1 MKMNNNSLTH
11 IEKKH
16 GEIIQEGVS
25 DVIKWEPG
33 KISEKSASFLRVQD
47 KLISVSDNREQ
58 SSRAIQKFID
68 ELESNS
74 RWISP
79 SHTFEGKTLFVEH
92 SAEYLDRQ
100 DALGNMIKMGKSY
113 YQFSDKYNKYFC
125 FSVNVGVVKKATTI
139 EKLREQESIKA
150 NKTQSKK
157 EVQKKAGSKAREGKK

>member
-1 MKMNNNSLTH
+1 MSNNSLTH

-16 GEIIQEGVS
+16 SEIIQEGVS
-25 DVIKWEPG
+25 DIIKYEQG
-33 KISEKSASFLRVQD
+33 KVSEKSASFLRVQD
-47 KLISVSDNREQ
+47 KLIAVSDNREQ

-68 ELESNS
+68 ELEKNS

-79 SHTFEGKTLFVEH
+79 SHSFEGKTLFVEH
-92 SAEYLDRQ
+92 SQDYLDSQ
-100 DALGNMIKMGKSY
+100 VTSGNMIKMGKSY

-157 EVQKKAGSKAREGKK
+157 EVQKKAGSKATEGMKK

>member
-68 ELESNS
+68 
-74 RWISP
+74 
-79 SHTFEGKTLFVEH
+79 
-92 SAEYLDRQ
+92 
-100 DALGNMIKMGKSY
+100 
-113 YQFSDKYNKYFC
+113 
-125 FSVNVGVVKKATTI
+125 
-139 EKLREQESIKA
+139 
-150 NKTQSKK
+150 
-157 EVQKKAGSKAREGKK
+157 